1 MIKALV
7 EWLWVV
13 LAATAA
19 VWASVK
25 AGIITLHLGPQGG
38 AGGELN
44 SATHA
49 EIDEAEEAHGE
60 RVQEIK
66 DDADAVRSSDAD
78 DIALEFDRQFGA
90 VQKVDPFEPRSDG
103 DVSGDTGSD

>member
-1 MIKALV
+1 MIKTMV

-13 LAATAA
+13 LAAAAA
-19 VWASVK
+19 VWGAVR
-25 AGIITLHLGPQGG
+25 AGIITLHLGPHGHGG
-38 AGGELN
+38 VQLSSAAEAEL
-44 SATHA
+44 
-49 EIDEAEEAHGE
+49 DEAEEAHGE

-66 DDADAVRSSDAD
+66 ADADAVRSSDAD

-90 VQKVDPFEPRSDG
+90 VQKVDPFEPRADG

>member
-1 MIKALV
+1 MIKALI

-38 AGGELN
+38 AGGQLN

-60 RVQEIK
+60 QLEGIK
-66 DDADAVRSSDAD
+66 ADAEVVRNASTERLA
-78 DIALEFDRQFGA
+78 AEFDRAFGR
-90 VQKVDPFEPRSDG
+90 VPKVDPFERGPDE
-103 DVSGDTGSD
+103 

>member
-1 MIKALV
+1 MIKTMI

-25 AGIITLHLGPQGG
+25 AGIITLHLGPGQ
-38 AGGELN
+38 LN
-44 SATHA
+44 SAA
-49 EIDEAEEAHGE
+49 EAELDEAEEAHGE
-60 RVQEIK
+60 RVQKIK
-66 DDADAVRSSDAD
+66 TEADAVRNAGAD
-78 DIALEFDRQFGA
+78 DLALEFDSQFGA